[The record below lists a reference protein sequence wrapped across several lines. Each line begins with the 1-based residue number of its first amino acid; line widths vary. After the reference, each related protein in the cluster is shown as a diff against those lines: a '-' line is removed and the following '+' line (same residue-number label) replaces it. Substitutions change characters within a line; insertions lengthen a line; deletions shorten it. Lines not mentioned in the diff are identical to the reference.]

1 MLFSQTVGAVPP
13 SCMTTVLPAFRVA
26 VLSSYSTD
34 CLQCCRATVKPVCSA
49 AEVTTFRAAV
59 PPACITIFL
68 QSCSTACLQCCST
81 ACLQCCI
88 TACLQGCST
97 TCILYRKY
105 RPFLDLEDW
114 RWLVISHWSVWPPT
128 PGAPKDHPS
137 SSKIARCR
145 YPCGGGAEFARIR
158 KREILAGSILQM
170 VNLHAS

>member
-1 MLFSQTVGAVPP
+1 MLHYGLHAGLQYCLP
-13 SCMTTVLPAFRVA
+13 TVLTACSAAELPA
-26 VLSSYSTD
+26 Y
-34 CLQCCRATVKPVCSA
+34 RATVKPVCSA

-68 QSCSTACLQCCST
+68 QSCSTACLQCC
-81 ACLQCCI
+81 I
-88 TACLQGCST
+88 TACLQSCST
-97 TCILYRKY
+97 SKY
-105 RPFLDLEDW
+105 RPFLNLEDW
-114 RWLVISHWSVWPPT
+114 RWLVISHWSAWPPT

-145 YPCGGGAEFARIR
+145 YPRGGGAESARIS